1 MTDTAHRMRKGY
13 TIGACE
19 MGYFG
24 KFGKSKGIPFMDN
37 AEKGNIRDHLGKQLT
52 LRDYGFINGDN
63 GVYACVCFEELP
75 GRFYFMNAI
84 FTEALQEIERD
95 GKIDDLKRCALVFEL
110 ATSKTGREYIAFEII
125 EDEA

>member
-1 MTDTAHRMRKGY
+1 
-13 TIGACE
+13 

-95 GKIDDLKRCALVFEL
+95 GKIDDKERAEFDRIAARLEDIVRCALAVNYGANL
-110 ATSKTGREYIAFEII
+110 AQE
-125 EDEA
+125 